1 MDTNH
6 ILSLQGPLL
15 DVNLQLT
22 MSSAIVEFLD
32 VLSRIYETLVSFLSF
47 ILNMCLI
54 SVKGPF
60 VNYVSMFLPIFDQV
74 STLSKHGY

>member
-47 ILNMCLI
+47 ILNT
-54 SVKGPF
+54 V
-60 VNYVSMFLPIFDQV
+60 
-74 STLSKHGY
+74 LSAHTVILEYFNIK